1 MRAVEVKDAGTLAGA
16 SAEEIVTLARDVHRA
31 WSDQVFRL
39 LGPVGA
45 PVRLVHDRVAD
56 AAYRGAAL
64 AVRSVPVAAGAA
76 AATYRVEDGHS
87 LHDGRRAAGVLSAV
101 NAWFGDRLA
110 AADDALAVPLRVRT
124 SGHPLRRHT
133 GNVVHDVGTAATGRI
148 VLFLHGLGESD
159 RCWSLGTEAAFG
171 DRHTDYGTLLADDG
185 WTPLYACFNS
195 GRHISETGAD
205 VSDLLDGLQAR
216 WPVPVEQVAIVGHSM
231 GGLIARSAALSAVE
245 RGQSWVE
252 HLTDL
257 VLLGTPN
264 SGAPL
269 ELFANLGTT
278 LLGALPQSRPF
289 ARWINRRSV
298 GIKDLRYGSVVLADH
313 GDPETVDRFWH
324 NTCTDPAAPPG
335 VRHARV
341 SATLSRNPTGPAAL
355 AGDLLVTHVSAMGT
369 HRRRTLNFEPDRVL
383 HLGGR
388 HHFNLLADR
397 EAAAALR
404 TWLAESRAEAEGE
417 GVPGTS

>member
-1 MRAVEVKDAGTLAGA
+1 MRAVEVKDAGTLAGI
-16 SAEEIVTLARDVHRA
+16 SADEIVTLARDVHLA

-39 LGPVGA
+39 LGRVGA
-45 PVRLVHDRVAD
+45 PVRLVHDRVAE
-56 AAYRGAAL
+56 AAYRNTGR
-64 AVRSVPVAAGAA
+64 AVRALPAAAGAA
-76 AATYRVEDGHS
+76 AATYRLEDGRS
-87 LHDGRRAAGVLSAV
+87 LHDGPRAAGVLSAV

-110 AADDALAVPLRVRT
+110 ASGDALAVPLRVRT
-124 SGHPLRRHT
+124 TGHPLRRRP
-133 GNVVHDVGTAATGRI
+133 GNVIHDVGESATGRI

-159 RCWSLGTEAAFG
+159 RCWSVGTEAAFG
-171 DRHTDYGTLLADDG
+171 DRHTDYGTLLAQDG

-195 GRHISETGAD
+195 GRHVSETGAE
-205 VSDLLDGLQAR
+205 VSDLLAELQTR
-216 WPVPVEQVAIVGHSM
+216 WPVPLRQIALVGHSM

-245 RGQSWVE
+245 RSQDWVA

-269 ELFANLGTT
+269 EMFANLGTT

-289 ARWINRRSV
+289 AHWINRRSV

-313 GDPETVDRFWH
+313 GDPESVDVFWR

-341 SATLSRNPTGPAAL
+341 SATLSRRPTGLSAL
-355 AGDLLVTHVSAMGT
+355 AGDLLVTNISAMGT
-369 HRRRTLNFEPDRVL
+369 HRRRKLNFEPDRVL

-397 EAAAALR
+397 EAADALR
-404 TWLAESRAEAEGE
+404 RWLAESRAELA
-417 GVPGTS
+417 